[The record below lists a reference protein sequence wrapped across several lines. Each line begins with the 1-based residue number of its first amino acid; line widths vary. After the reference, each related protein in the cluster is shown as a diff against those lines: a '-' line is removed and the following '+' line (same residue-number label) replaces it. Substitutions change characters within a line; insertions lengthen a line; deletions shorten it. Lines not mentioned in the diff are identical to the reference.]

1 MSALPPALIGSLRP
15 LRLGAILSSFGALLL
30 HCRWVLLNGV
40 STPYRL
46 WTVLVGAFPPFLWTF
61 LFKQAKHIPVEIRP
75 PIHIDL
81 LPKLNQLLLS
91 PGGVLLVTLSLVP
104 LARLVY
110 FWARAFV
117 RCSSQE
123 KRELT
128 SLCCDANLITG
139 HGDKDT
145 PERGRGRV
153 YAASIML
160 FPLALWFTDL
170 LGKAEPTNLLDLLA
184 FGSYGAL
191 HFASPIIAGWWIWG
205 FGCQG
210 AACTFGWALG
220 AQNLAGLATHL
231 VFPNAAPW
239 FYDVYGIDAAQPDYS
254 YPGNPA
260 GLIRVDTILGTHIY
274 AKAFKWGA
282 VVFGAV
288 PSLHAAT
295 SICCGLFATRYSKG
309 YRGLAFMWIYC
320 FWMFW
325 ATQYL
330 HHHVSFYAIGLAA
343 VRYQLK
349 AHLHLL
355 FAFVSPAFPVLPLIQ
370 FAIDLLCG
378 TGYSVISFLI
388 FERVRLRRLDRTH
401 YTDGLTNG
409 WERLRW
415 SIRDGDNW
423 TEYGA
428 RQLARLSGKE
438 GVQLSCGEGAS
449 LSRSSSGGSF
459 RRDNVRNA
467 PAGAGRNGGYSAVP
481 SAEARE
487 SEAMARKAAEAV

>member
-1 MSALPPALIGSLRP
+1 MSALPPALVGSLRP

-110 FWARAFV
+110 FW
-117 RCSSQE
+117 
-123 KRELT
+123 
-128 SLCCDANLITG
+128 G
-139 HGDKDT
+139 HGDKGKS
-145 PERGRGRV
+145 ERGRGRV

-170 LGKAEPTNLLDLLA
+170 LGKAEPSNLLDLLA

-330 HHHVSFYAIGLAA
+330 HHH
-343 VRYQLK
+343 
-349 AHLHLL
+349 
-355 FAFVSPAFPVLPLIQ
+355 

-467 PAGAGRNGGYSAVP
+467 PAGAGRNGGYSAIP
-481 SAEARE
+481 SEEARE